1 MILKKSITE
10 SVLEFRDSANNHNHF
25 IISKFNTSVEIKSSA
40 TYNYA
45 WEKSG
50 EAMAPPAPPT
60 VLPSL
65 ILSGYVWLSNLETLI
80 TLFMSKIHHYYVN
93 KSVKKITPSA

>member
-25 IISKFNTSVEIKSSA
+25 IISKFDTEVEIKSSA

-45 WEKSG
+45 WQKSG
-50 EAMAPPAPPT
+50 EAMAPKAPPPP
-60 VLPSL
+60 VLPAL

-80 TLFMSKIHHYYVN
+80 TLFMSKTHLYYVN
-93 KSVKKITPSA
+93 KSVKNYP